1 MPGGP
6 RSASLFVGTLL
17 VVRRGV
23 GESAAAIGSLSRRGR
38 ASLVLASC
46 MGLTLNVA
54 MFSAFGLIP
63 IALALMLFYTYPA
76 GVVVVDVA
84 MGHERITA
92 SRLVAL
98 GLSTLGVVLVL
109 VGGLDPAAGV
119 PVAPLGVVLGLAAA
133 AAQVVFVT
141 ISRHGYRSVPADG
154 ATLVNLSVSL
164 VGGVVIALVVG
175 QGDGLAAPLR
185 SLDPWPVLLLAGIVA
200 AGMSSLLFLT
210 AIRLIGGTRTGIL
223 MLLEP
228 VVGRR
233 PGGVVAGR
241 GAGAGPGGRRGPRAA
256 GRARPPGPQPSGPR
270 RGCGAGGRPGRL
282 GADRAG
288 GRAASH
294 SSRVIA
300 YSTSPSSS
308 PGIRSG
314 HSPKNSRTKRIPAF
328 SITRHDPSL
337 TFIVEAWTRRAPC
350 RSNAASISAREP
362 SVARPR
368 PQAARVSR

>member
-1 MPGGP
+1 MPRDRTFVIGTLAAVLAAVLFGMLGP
-6 RSASLFVGTLL
+6 LARFGAEDGIEGVAFVAWRAALGVLFVSTLL
-17 VVRRGV
+17 VARRGV
-23 GESAAAIGSLSRRGR
+23 GESAAAIGALSSRNK
-38 ASLVLASC
+38 ASLVIASC
-46 MGLTLNVA
+46 MGLALNVA

-92 SRLVAL
+92 SRLAAL

-109 VGGLDPAAGV
+109 VGGLEPAAGV

-164 VGGVVIALVVG
+164 VGGVVIALAIG
-175 QGDGLAAPLR
+175 QGDGLTAPLR

-228 VVGRR
+228 VVGVALAALWLGETLGPVQVTGGALVLLGALVLQVRSD
-233 PGGVVAGR
+233 PGHDAVVEPA
-241 GAGAGPGGRRGPRAA
+241 AGP
-256 GRARPPGPQPSGPR
+256 
-270 RGCGAGGRPGRL
+270 
-282 GADRAG
+282 
-288 GRAASH
+288 
-294 SSRVIA
+294 V
-300 YSTSPSSS
+300 
-308 PGIRSG
+308 
-314 HSPKNSRTKRIPAF
+314 
-328 SITRHDPSL
+328 
-337 TFIVEAWTRRAPC
+337 V
-350 RSNAASISAREP
+350 
-362 SVARPR
+362 
-368 PQAARVSR
+368 

>member
-1 MPGGP
+1 MPRDRTFVIGTLAAVLAAVLFGMLGP
-6 RSASLFVGTLL
+6 LARFGAEDGIEGVAFVAWRALLGVLFVGTLL
-17 VVRRGV
+17 VARRGV
-23 GESAAAIGSLSRRGR
+23 GESAAAIGALSRRGK
-38 ASLVLASC
+38 ASLVIASC

-119 PVAPLGVVLGLAAA
+119 PVAPLGIVLGLAAA

-164 VGGVVIALVVG
+164 VGGAVIALVIG

-228 VVGRR
+228 VVGVALAALWLGETLVPVQVAGGALVLLGALVLQVRSR
-233 PGGVVAGR
+233 PGHDAVVEPA
-241 GAGAGPGGRRGPRAA
+241 AGP
-256 GRARPPGPQPSGPR
+256 
-270 RGCGAGGRPGRL
+270 
-282 GADRAG
+282 
-288 GRAASH
+288 
-294 SSRVIA
+294 V
-300 YSTSPSSS
+300 
-308 PGIRSG
+308 
-314 HSPKNSRTKRIPAF
+314 
-328 SITRHDPSL
+328 
-337 TFIVEAWTRRAPC
+337 V
-350 RSNAASISAREP
+350 
-362 SVARPR
+362 
-368 PQAARVSR
+368 

>member
-1 MPGGP
+1 
-6 RSASLFVGTLL
+6 
-17 VVRRGV
+17 
-23 GESAAAIGSLSRRGR
+23 
-38 ASLVLASC
+38 

-119 PVAPLGVVLGLAAA
+119 PVAPLGIVLGLAAA

-164 VGGVVIALVVG
+164 VGGAVIALVIG

-185 SLDPWPVLLLAGIVA
+185 SRLYRGPCCCSPAPWQPGCRRSCFSRPSGSSA
-200 AGMSSLLFLT
+200 AH
-210 AIRLIGGTRTGIL
+210 
-223 MLLEP
+223 
-228 VVGRR
+228 
-233 PGGVVAGR
+233 GR
-241 GAGAGPGGRRGPRAA
+241 G
-256 GRARPPGPQPSGPR
+256 S
-270 RGCGAGGRPGRL
+270 
-282 GADRAG
+282 
-288 GRAASH
+288 
-294 SSRVIA
+294 
-300 YSTSPSSS
+300 
-308 PGIRSG
+308 
-314 HSPKNSRTKRIPAF
+314 
-328 SITRHDPSL
+328 
-337 TFIVEAWTRRAPC
+337 
-350 RSNAASISAREP
+350 
-362 SVARPR
+362 
-368 PQAARVSR
+368 

>member
-1 MPGGP
+1 MPRDRAFVIGTLAAVLAAVMFGMLGP
-6 RSASLFVGTLL
+6 LARFGAQDGIEGVAFVAWRALLGALFVGTLL

-23 GESAAAIGSLSRRGR
+23 GESATAIAALSRRGR
-38 ASLVLASC
+38 LALLLASC
-46 MGLTLNVA
+46 MGLTLNLA

-92 SRLVAL
+92 SRIAAL

-109 VGGLDPAAGV
+109 VGGFDPAAAA
-119 PVAPLGVVLGLAAA
+119 PVQPLGVVLGLTAA

-141 ISRHGYRSVPADG
+141 VSRHGYRSVPADG
-154 ATLVNLSVSL
+154 ATLVNIGVSL
-164 VGGVVIALVVG
+164 VGATVVALLVG

-228 VVGRR
+228 VVGVALAALWLGEALLPVQVVGGALVLLGALVLQVRSD
-233 PGGVVAGR
+233 PGHDPVVEQA
-241 GAGAGPGGRRGPRAA
+241 AGP
-256 GRARPPGPQPSGPR
+256 
-270 RGCGAGGRPGRL
+270 
-282 GADRAG
+282 
-288 GRAASH
+288 
-294 SSRVIA
+294 V
-300 YSTSPSSS
+300 
-308 PGIRSG
+308 
-314 HSPKNSRTKRIPAF
+314 
-328 SITRHDPSL
+328 
-337 TFIVEAWTRRAPC
+337 V
-350 RSNAASISAREP
+350 
-362 SVARPR
+362 
-368 PQAARVSR
+368 

>member
-1 MPGGP
+1 MIGTLAAVLAAVMFGMLGP
-6 RSASLFVGTLL
+6 LARFGADQGIEGVAFVAWRAVLGVLFVGTLL

-23 GESAAAIGSLSRRGR
+23 GESAAAIRALSSRGK
-38 ASLVLASC
+38 ASLVIASC

-109 VGGLDPAAGV
+109 VGGLEPAAGV
-119 PVAPLGVVLGLAAA
+119 PVAPLGIVLGLAAA

-164 VGGVVIALVVG
+164 VGGVLIAFVIG
-175 QGDGLAAPLR
+175 QGDGLVAPLR

-228 VVGRR
+228 VVGVALAALWLGETLG
-233 PGGVVAGR
+233 PVQVAG
-241 GAGAGPGGRRGPRAA
+241 GALVLLGALVLQVRSDPGHDAVVEPAAGP
-256 GRARPPGPQPSGPR
+256 
-270 RGCGAGGRPGRL
+270 
-282 GADRAG
+282 
-288 GRAASH
+288 
-294 SSRVIA
+294 V
-300 YSTSPSSS
+300 
-308 PGIRSG
+308 
-314 HSPKNSRTKRIPAF
+314 
-328 SITRHDPSL
+328 
-337 TFIVEAWTRRAPC
+337 V
-350 RSNAASISAREP
+350 
-362 SVARPR
+362 
-368 PQAARVSR
+368 